1 MKNYIIFNIM
11 LLFMAL
17 VSSLTIKCN
26 WIHVILYTIYMYFF
40 FSQRVG
46 GLSQISVV
54 CEKK

>member
-1 MKNYIIFNIM
+1 M